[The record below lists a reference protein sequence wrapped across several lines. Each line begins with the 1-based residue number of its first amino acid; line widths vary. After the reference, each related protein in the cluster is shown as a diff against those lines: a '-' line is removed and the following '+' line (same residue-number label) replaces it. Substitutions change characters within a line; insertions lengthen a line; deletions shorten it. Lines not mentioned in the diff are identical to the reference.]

1 MGDLRCSFINKFA
14 CGNFRTAAQG
24 SAWRG
29 FLLTH
34 FGFNRF
40 ARASRD
46 LLCSTHSGV
55 TCPPLTPYAA
65 WQGFDPHP
73 GRALWA
79 DRIPNLG
86 SAGATTVI
94 CRLRSVIVFALW
106 ANPEDTSG

>member
-40 ARASRD
+40 ERASRD

-55 TCPPLTPYAA
+55 TCPHPSPHVQHGRVLTLTPAGHFGQTGSRTSAPQELQPPSAA
-65 WQGFDPHP
+65 CA
-73 GRALWA
+73 R
-79 DRIPNLG
+79 
-86 SAGATTVI
+86 
-94 CRLRSVIVFALW
+94 
-106 ANPEDTSG
+106 